1 MCTYE
6 CVLLCIGTMH
16 VPVEKRKLYFLELEL
31 QVVTSRPVS
40 AEN

>member
-1 MCTYE
+1 MYE

-16 VPVEKRKLYFLELEL
+16 VPVEKRELYFLELEL
-31 QVVTSRPVS
+31 QVVISCHVS